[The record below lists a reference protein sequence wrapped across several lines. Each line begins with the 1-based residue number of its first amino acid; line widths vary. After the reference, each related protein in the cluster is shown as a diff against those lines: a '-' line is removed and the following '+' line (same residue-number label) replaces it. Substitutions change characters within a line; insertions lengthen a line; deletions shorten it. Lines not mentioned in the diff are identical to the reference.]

1 MNIFSGY
8 FGRWGL
14 DSSEVFFALHDT
26 NVCEDKNEFL

>member
-14 DSSEVFFALHDT
+14 DSSEVFALHDT